1 MNHKAS
7 LFLFTFFISLLSLI
21 SAALAA
27 PDFKKDD
34 QLYKNLTNL
43 MVGAE
48 QDIKNSS
55 GDLGTARERLNSSAN
70 VIDNLLHLKYLGN
83 AWYSLATATQHSI
96 EAGDKLSAAESVL
109 TTLNEKYKENIT
121 YQDLSKRYRYLREIL
136 DSDRNEA
143 FPNLV
148 KALDSKGQPFVGKY
162 RDDYLNALKPRLD
175 RITFSTKA
183 DAFYHKIEPSV
194 MEPGNIIDAFNT
206 VDRDIK
212 GYWNAYNGGL
222 LQPTLPNRY
231 QQITREFG
239 IAMDNLA
246 WTHIEEA
253 AKRILEI
260 SERLGSLHSTSR
272 LLQQD
277 KNASRDSR
285 LADIQKQIEGLQMQ
299 FMLNHNLYK
308 QLIDEKSVPKEN
320 LNIVGQAVQKLI
332 EPKIKRTKAM
342 MDKAYANYNDI
353 IVTLIPKPVVDDQV
367 VTGQSSDPTKEALT
381 PTNCEKSSDP
391 VEQISN
397 DIPASITAK

>member
-1 MNHKAS
+1 
-7 LFLFTFFISLLSLI
+7 
-21 SAALAA
+21 
-27 PDFKKDD
+27 
-34 QLYKNLTNL
+34 

-231 QQITREFG
+231 QQITREFRCYG
-239 IAMDNLA
+239 
-246 WTHIEEA
+246 
-253 AKRILEI
+253 
-260 SERLGSLHSTSR
+260 
-272 LLQQD
+272 
-277 KNASRDSR
+277 
-285 LADIQKQIEGLQMQ
+285 
-299 FMLNHNLYK
+299 
-308 QLIDEKSVPKEN
+308 
-320 LNIVGQAVQKLI
+320 
-332 EPKIKRTKAM
+332 
-342 MDKAYANYNDI
+342 
-353 IVTLIPKPVVDDQV
+353 
-367 VTGQSSDPTKEALT
+367 
-381 PTNCEKSSDP
+381 
-391 VEQISN
+391 
-397 DIPASITAK
+397 